1 MAEESVSAGGGS
13 GGQTLEG
20 WASAAAAGPSAS
32 LHPHLY
38 PASSCRPSGRAST
51 VCVCVCVC
59 VWCVCGVCVYVVY
72 VWYVCV
78 CGVCVVCVCLRVL
91 EFVNLSV
98 FLSVNVCEWCVK
110 MSL

>member
-59 VWCVCGVCVYVVY
+59 GVCV
-72 VWYVCV
+72 VCV
-78 CGVCVVCVCLRVL
+78 CMWCMCGMCVYVVCVVCVCLRVL